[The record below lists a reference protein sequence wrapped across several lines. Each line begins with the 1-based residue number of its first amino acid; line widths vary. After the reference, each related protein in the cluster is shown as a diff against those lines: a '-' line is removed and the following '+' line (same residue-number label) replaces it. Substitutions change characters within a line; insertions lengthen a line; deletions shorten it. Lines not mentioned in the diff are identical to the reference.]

1 MIIRYEKK
9 TGWILS
15 IMEDFV
21 PEPEPLEGTELLKIS
36 NEDAPEN
43 FRNIYATENGYKI
56 INGEI
61 RKKKNLIIR
70 VWELIMAA
78 IKVLLLDFFHI

>member
-21 PEPEPLEGTELLKIS
+21 PEPELLEGTELLKIS

-61 RKKKNLIIR
+61 RKKKPDNNGKGINYDGNQG
-70 VWELIMAA
+70 A
-78 IKVLLLDFFHI
+78 FT